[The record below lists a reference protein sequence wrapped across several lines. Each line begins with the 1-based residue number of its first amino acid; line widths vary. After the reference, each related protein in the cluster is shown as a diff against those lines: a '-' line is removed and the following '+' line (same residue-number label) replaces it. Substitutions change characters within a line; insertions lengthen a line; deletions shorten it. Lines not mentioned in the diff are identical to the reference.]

1 MKKKISKKRK
11 RLYIIIAVALIVIL
25 AVAKKSGWIGGSDEI
40 EVSTEIVE
48 QRDIVEIVVA
58 SGKIQPE
65 VEIKLSPDV
74 SGEVVE
80 LNVKEGDEVKEGDI
94 LAVIDPELY
103 KTSYAQVVASSNT
116 QRANLANSKAR
127 QKQSEASFIQAEQDY
142 NRNKSLWEDKAIS
155 QAEFEAAEAQYQI
168 AIADL
173 DASKQSV
180 IASQYTLM
188 SSLASVKEA
197 GENLSK
203 TTIVAPADGT
213 ISMLNVEMGERVS
226 GASQFSAGTEIMRI
240 ANLNSMEVKVS
251 VNENDIIR
259 VNNGDTAFVEVDAY
273 LNRKFKGIVTEIA
286 NSASVS
292 GAATDQVTSFD
303 VTIRILRSSYLD
315 LLSEDDPNASPFRP
329 GMSATVEIQTSKVSN
344 VLCVPVQAVTTRED
358 LSVTNDD
365 STKVTEDVQEYVFV
379 YKDGTVQL
387 TEVKTGVQDNL
398 YIQIISGVE
407 KDAEIVVAPYTAIRK
422 TLVDGMEVKKVDKME
437 LFEG

>member
-1 MKKKISKKRK
+1 MKKISKKR
-11 RLYIIIAVALIVIL
+11 RNLYIIIVVAFIVFL
-25 AVAKKSGWIGGSDEI
+25 AIAKKSGWIGGSETIEI
-40 EVSTEIVE
+40 STEIVE

-103 KTSYAQVVASSNT
+103 KSSYAQVVASSNT

-127 QKQSEASFIQAEQDY
+127 QKQAEASFIQAEQDY

-155 QAEFEAAEAQYQI
+155 QAEYEAAEAQYQI

-259 VNNGDTAFVEVDAY
+259 VKNGDTAFVEVDAY
-273 LNRKFKGIVTEIA
+273 LNRKFKGVVTEIA

-303 VTIRILRSSYLD
+303 VSIRILRSSYLD
-315 LLSEDDPNASPFRP
+315 LISEDKPNASPFRP

-344 VLCVPVQAVTTRED
+344 VLCIPVQAVTTRED
-358 LSVTNDD
+358 LSMTNDT
-365 STKVTEDVQEYVFV
+365 TKVSEDVQEYVFV

-398 YIQIISGVE
+398 YIQIISGVKKE
-407 KDAEIVVAPYTAIRK
+407 AEIVVAPYTAIRK
-422 TLVDGMEVKKVDKME
+422 TLVDGMKVKKVDKKE

>member
-1 MKKKISKKRK
+1 MKKISKKRK

-315 LLSEDDPNASPFRP
+315 LISEDDPNASPFRP

>member
-1 MKKKISKKRK
+1 MKKISKKRK

>member
-1 MKKKISKKRK
+1 MKKISKKRK

-48 QRDIVEIVVA
+48 KREIIEIVVA

-80 LNVKEGDEVKEGDI
+80 LNVKEGDEVKEGDV
-94 LAVIDPELY
+94 LAIIDPELY
-103 KTSYAQVVASSNT
+103 KSSYDQVVASSNT

-127 QKQSEASFIQAEQDY
+127 QKQSEATFIQAEQDY

-173 DASKQSV
+173 EASKQSV

-213 ISMLNVEMGERVS
+213 ISLLNVEMGERVS

-315 LLSEDDPNASPFRP
+315 LISKDDINASPFRP

-358 LSVTNDD
+358 LSTKNDTTD
-365 STKVTEDVQEYVFV
+365 VTEDVQEYVFV
-379 YKDGTVQL
+379 YKDGNVHL

-398 YIQIISGVE
+398 YIQIISGIE

-422 TLVDGMEVKKVDKME
+422 TLVDGMEVKKVDKLE